1 MAKPMSFRPTEK
13 NLEIFNEIGAVNP
26 DFDRTMLINRS
37 INFFFSNADR
47 IQELESANRSQ
58 DRIKEAHEFSLNAIF
73 QEKREAEEA
82 FKKELKTA
90 NNKIAELILQT
101 NTSMAE
107 VKQLKGQSVKYRERI
122 EILKSKN
129 DFLST
134 QASVLDKIR
143 SKN

>member
-13 NLEIFNEIGAVNP
+13 NLEIFSEIGAVNP

-47 IQELESANRSQ
+47 IQKLESANRSQ
-58 DRIKEAHEFSLNAIF
+58 DRMKEAHEFSIKAIY

-90 NNKIAELILQT
+90 NNRIAELILQS
-101 NTSMAE
+101 NTVMAE
-107 VKQLKGQSVKYRERI
+107 VEQLKGESVKYQECI
-122 EILKSKN
+122 KILKSKMSSLMFN
-129 DFLST
+129 S
-134 QASVLDKIR
+134 R
-143 SKN
+143 